1 MVNSSLNLLLN
12 ELKLITE
19 NRNISDYENKSE
31 EQLIKA
37 LRRPKPKLGIKN
49 NNLKEIKEDFYDL
62 KHRFSKKDVD
72 KYRKVFYDIKNYI
85 HLSGSE
91 IEEVRKNFN
100 ELEKSLNLKRIVMIL
115 IVFLMKT
122 LIIMMTTIFL
132 MMMMINTEKPG
143 VLEHYLKSLIEII
156 TKQ

>member
-12 ELKLITE
+12 ELKLIAE

-122 LIIMMTTIFL
+122 LIIMMTMIFL
-132 MMMMINTEKPG
+132 ILMMINTEKSG
-143 VLEHYLKSLIEII
+143 VLEHYLKNLIEII
-156 TKQ
+156 TNQ